1 MFSTR
6 GIKLFSHLSAIL
18 LTTSL
23 ENIQSSNDQ
32 KNFGITHF
40 KDIPSCYAW
49 PHPDNSET
57 SITSGWGCQSE
68 VDVEYFQL
76 LAFLQSNDSITA
88 LLHIKLQNGKT
99 PYICG
104 ASCLRSMNIYQSL
117 RKEKKCH
124 EQAISSW
131 DKSSW
136 SE

>member
-1 MFSTR
+1 VFSTR

-88 LLHIKLQNGKT
+88 C
-99 PYICG
+99 YISNSKMAKHLTFVVPHVSG
-104 ASCLRSMNIYQSL
+104 Q
-117 RKEKKCH
+117 
-124 EQAISSW
+124 
-131 DKSSW
+131 
-136 SE
+136 